1 VLFVGRSENIISP
14 LFRIFIPLVIRFE
27 LASLSDI
34 VELVLDSLLL
44 TSVLKYFVSLYLKV

>member
-14 LFRIFIPLVIRFE
+14 LFRILTPLVIRFE

-44 TSVLKYFVSLYLKV
+44 TSVLKYLSHCT